1 MPRPWGTDDSMTKLG
16 APGLQKG
23 VLPELLSALPLK
35 HLPGLTLHKLV
46 LRKGDFPDKTFGILT
61 SRG

>member
-1 MPRPWGTDDSMTKLG
+1 MTKLG